1 MLFFFI
7 VCCVLL
13 LLLCCLPCLWQPVGI
28 ANTVK
33 RYHESRPLRPHLTPF
48 EARLEA
54 KIAEEEVAA
63 AVLQAGCAAG
73 STKTQ
78 LFDRQ

>member
-1 MLFFFI
+1 MA
-7 VCCVLL
+7 CLL
-13 LLLCCLPCLWQPVGI
+13 QPVGI

-33 RYHESRPLRPHLTPF
+33 RYHESRPLVPHLTPF

-63 AVLQAGCAAG
+63 AALAAAASVPGAEPG
-73 STKTQ
+73 STKKQ
-78 LFDRQ
+78 LFNVH

>member
-1 MLFFFI
+1 M
-7 VCCVLL
+7 VLL
-13 LLLCCLPCLWQPVGI
+13 CLVPCRCPCQQPVGI

-48 EARLEA
+48 EARVEA

-63 AVLQAGCAAG
+63 AVLAGDAGG
-73 STKTQ
+73 STKKQ
-78 LFDRQ
+78 LFDGR